1 MVPYSLALDDGKTVI
16 TLPNLSQSAIRLGPP
31 GNMCFS
37 PTSRIFVEPASKGGN
52 YHDMLIFTVMAKA

>member
-16 TLPNLSQSAIRLGPP
+16 TLPNLSQSAIRLD
-31 GNMCFS
+31 FS